1 MILRKGRL
9 QLEAYSAGLNFS
21 QQEKRKLWCNIL
33 KKDNQTDVINFGG
46 VLEILLP
53 VFFLIDKTRV
63 KDRLLSQIHGR
74 IHGI

>member
-9 QLEAYSAGLNFS
+9 QWEAYSAGLNFS
-21 QQEKRKLWCNIL
+21 QQEKSQLWCNIL